1 MESMVKVNLESRRRP
16 YGARDKEEL
25 INAITDYHDK
35 GYSQVEIA
43 NKLNLSRGTILRW
56 NKELNFL
63 TSRLPGV
70 AGKMKSKIY
79 HYDENYFSEIRTP
92 NQAYLVGYI
101 LGDGT
106 LIDRKKSKRLV
117 LSLAEVDKQLIFDIA
132 KELNMVNQVKFRES
146 KTLREQNKFSLP
158 ISSTKI
164 CNDLIKLGITP
175 RKTGSE
181 RWIDFNNNN
190 LQWAFLRGF
199 FDADGHIRVYRREG
213 FLKVRI
219 GFTGSIFMMESI
231 LSFMKSHNIGLK
243 VNAICAKQGCYDL
256 FFSSINDAVK
266 IFGYLY
272 QNGDLKLNRKF
283 QKFSSLM
290 I

>member
-25 INAITDYHDK
+25 IRAITDFHDK

-43 NKLNLSRGTILRW
+43 KKLNLSRGTILRW

-63 TSRLPGV
+63 TPRLPGD
-70 AGKMKSKIY
+70 AGKLKNKIH
-79 HYDENYFSEIRTP
+79 HYDENYFSDIRTP

-132 KELNMVNQVKFRES
+132 KELNMVNQVKFRKS
-146 KTLREQNKFSLP
+146 TTLREQNKFSLP

-164 CNDLIKLGITP
+164 CNDLINLGITP
-175 RKTGSE
+175 RKTGNE
-181 RWIDFNNNN
+181 KWIDFDNSN

-199 FDADGHIRVYRREG
+199 FDADGHIRVYRRNG

-219 GFTGSIFMMESI
+219 GFTGSIFMLESI
-231 LSFMKSHNIGLK
+231 LGYMKSHNIGLK
-243 VNAICAKQGCYDL
+243 VKAICAKQGCYDL
-256 FFSSINDAVK
+256 YFSSIGDAKK
-266 IFGYLY
+266 IYGYLY